1 MIVFVLAIL
10 LFLVGLYG
18 VMVKR
23 NLIKMILGLMIMEYA
38 INLFFA
44 LVGYR
49 GNLTIPNEGGTAPII
64 TEGIITEG
72 LSNTLFVDPLPQA
85 LVLTAIVI
93 GLGTTAL
100 AVSFAVRIYE
110 KYDTFDVRKIRKLRG

>member
-1 MIVFVLAIL
+1 MIVFILAIL
-10 LFLVGLYG
+10 LFLIGLYG
-18 VMVKR
+18 ILVKR
-23 NLIKMILGLMIMEYA
+23 NLIKIVIGLMIMEYA

-49 GNLTIPNEGGTAPII
+49 EGGTAPILSEGF
-64 TEGIITEG
+64 TENVI
-72 LSNTLFVDPLPQA
+72 FVDPLPQA

-100 AVSFAVRIYE
+100 LVSFAVRIYE

>member
-1 MIVFVLAIL
+1 MILFILAIL
-10 LFLVGLYG
+10 LFLIGLYG
-18 VMVKR
+18 VLVKR
-23 NLIKMILGLMIMEYA
+23 NLIKMIIGLMIMEYA
-38 INLFFA
+38 VNLIFT

-49 GNLTIPNEGGTAPII
+49 SGGTAPIVTDSI
-64 TEGIITEG
+64 SSV
-72 LSNTLFVDPLPQA
+72 LYVDPLPQA

-100 AVSFAVRIYE
+100 AVSFAVRIFE

>member
-1 MIVFVLAIL
+1 
-10 LFLVGLYG
+10 
-18 VMVKR
+18 
-23 NLIKMILGLMIMEYA
+23 MIMEYA
-38 INLFFA
+38 INLIFT

-49 GNLTIPNEGGTAPII
+49 WGGTSPIHSPEI
-64 TEGIITEG
+64 DAAVF
-72 LSNTLFVDPLPQA
+72 FVDPLPQA

-100 AVSFAVRIYE
+100 LVSFAVRIYE

>member
-1 MIVFVLAIL
+1 MIVFILAIL

-18 VMVKR
+18 ILVKR
-23 NLIKMILGLMIMEYA
+23 NLIKIIIGLMIMEYA

-49 GNLTIPNEGGTAPII
+49 KGGTAPIVS
-64 TEGIITEG
+64 EG
-72 LSNTLFVDPLPQA
+72 LGDKILFVDPLPQA

-100 AVSFAVRIYE
+100 LVSFAVRIYE